1 MQVSPTQC
9 SWQGS
14 LQTGICNSH
23 LYQLIKDQMSP
34 EIPGQGMPKLLGD
47 KFIFLTSEKF
57 SECKKEVA
65 FLNLP
70 NGYLLC

>member
-1 MQVSPTQC
+1 
-9 SWQGS
+9 
-14 LQTGICNSH
+14 
-23 LYQLIKDQMSP
+23 MSP

-47 KFIFLTSEKF
+47 KYIFLTSEKF
-57 SECKKEVA
+57 PECKKEVA